1 MPPPPPPPPPPNA
14 VLGDINDVMDELT
27 NVLARYEEI
36 GGRLN
41 IPHGKLVEI
50 REKRLTPAA
59 AMKRVIVEWLN
70 RNYPNSSSKPPTWKA
85 LVDAVEHPVGGNNK
99 AEAEEIARKHRA
111 GESSRYVQWFKKG
124 HHNCTSPGQNH
135 TITDLSTSVYI
146 IIYRPL
152 QKSVYFIILSLPVN

>member
-50 REKRLTPAA
+50 RENRLTPAA
-59 AMKRVIVEWLN
+59 AMTRVIVEWLN
-70 RNYPNSSSKPPTWKA
+70 RNYPNSSLKPPTWKA
-85 LVDAVEHPVGGNNK
+85 LVDAVEHPVGGNNR
-99 AEAEEIARKHRA
+99 AEAEKIASRHRPS
-111 GESSRYVQWFKKG
+111 ES
-124 HHNCTSPGQNH
+124 C
-135 TITDLSTSVYI
+135 
-146 IIYRPL
+146 
-152 QKSVYFIILSLPVN
+152 

>member
-1 MPPPPPPPPPPNA
+1 
-14 VLGDINDVMDELT
+14 MDELT
-27 NVLARYEEI
+27 NVLARYEGI

-41 IPHGKLVEI
+41 LPNNTLEEI
-50 REKRLTPAA
+50 RGQKNLSAAA
-59 AMKRVIVEWLN
+59 AMRNVIVEWLN
-70 RNYPNSSSKPPTWKA
+70 RNYPSSSLKPPTWKA
-85 LVDAVEHPVGGNNK
+85 LVDAVEHPAGGNNR

-152 QKSVYFIILSLPVN
+152 QRSVYFIILSLPVN